1 MCIFCPDKPP
11 ESVKAK
17 GAHGAQQQAMLS
29 KQNNPYGF
37 ALGLKD
43 APCKE
48 PACCCISALGSP
60 CGLTAC
66 WARKAVLEKYDG
78 GVDNF
83 VCCQGY
89 IGKQCCVDP
98 VTYCPGSML
107 GLVLEGC
114 CCPMLSLSIAR
125 IHLMDKKQVR
135 PDPCDWQII
144 QCSNAL
150 QLISCVLDLAAMIY
164 DPLREAA
171 QLVGLIVDIFT
182 CSVGGCMGAQVHH
195 EIKLDA
201 NNIVNHPVV
210 IGVPVGHP
218 GGAPANEEIAR

>member
-1 MCIFCPDKPP
+1 MCIFFPDKPP

-17 GAHGAQQQAMLS
+17 GARGQQQQAMLD
-29 KQNNPYGF
+29 KQANPYGF

-48 PACCCISALGSP
+48 PVCCVIATFGSP

-78 GVDNF
+78 GVDNY

-89 IGKQCCVDP
+89 VGKTCCVEP
-98 VTYCPGSML
+98 ATYCKGSML

-114 CCPMLSLSIAR
+114 CCPMFSLSIAR
-125 IHLMDKKQVR
+125 IHLMDKKQAR

-144 QCSNAL
+144 QCSNCL
-150 QLISCVLDLAAMIY
+150 QLISCILDIVAMVMPQAQDLAEI
-164 DPLREAA
+164 
-171 QLVGLIVDIFT
+171 VGIIVDLFT
-182 CSVGGCMGAQVHH
+182 MSVGGCMGAQ
-195 EIKLDA
+195 
-201 NNIVNHPVV
+201 
-210 IGVPVGHP
+210 
-218 GGAPANEEIAR
+218 